1 MKFFPN
7 SPVKSQ
13 FELLLTVKRDAEVL
27 VRLLCNAP
35 AARGTGEESLLQ
47 KVGFVDILE
56 RNGFLV
62 DRGGERFHADRTA
75 GIKLDDAAEH
85 APVERV
91 EPEMVD
97 PAG

>member
-62 DRGGERFHADRTA
+62 DRGGERFHAD
-75 GIKLDDAAEH
+75 G
-85 APVERV
+85 P
-91 EPEMVD
+91 PE
-97 PAG
+97 